1 MKPRKFI
8 ILDRDGTIIVERNY
22 LSDPDQVELLPH
34 AAEGL
39 RQLQHL
45 GFGLVVV
52 TNQSGI
58 GRGYFTE
65 TQLNRIHQRMAELLL
80 AEKVTLDGIYV
91 CPHRPEEC
99 CTCRK
104 PQPGLLISAAADMAF
119 EPSECF
125 VVGDKPCDIDLGR
138 CVGATTFLVRTGYGN
153 QIALENTC
161 HPDYIAADMV
171 EVSCT
176 ITRLTQQESETQ

>member
-65 TQLNRIHQRMAELLL
+65 TQVNRIHQRMAELLL
-80 AEKVTLDGIYV
+80 AEGVTLDGIYV
-91 CPHRPEEC
+91 CPHHPEEG

-104 PQPGLLISAAADMAF
+104 PQPGLVFQAAK
-119 EPSECF
+119 ELHF
-125 VVGDKPCDIDLGR
+125 VPQESVVIGDKPCDIELGVR
-138 CVGATTFLVRTGYGN
+138 IGAMTVLVLTGYGAQFAN
-153 QIALENTC
+153 QATIQPT
-161 HPDYIAADMV
+161 YI
-171 EVSCT
+171 
-176 ITRLTQQESETQ
+176 TQNLWHTAQIIQTHFV

>member
-1 MKPRKFI
+1 MKSRKFI

-22 LSDPDQVELLPH
+22 LSDPAQVELLPR

-39 RQLQHL
+39 RQLQKM

-65 TQLNRIHQRMAELLL
+65 AQLSRIHQRMSELLL
-80 AEKVTLDGIYV
+80 AEEVILDGIYV
-91 CPHRPEEC
+91 CPHRPEERC
-99 CTCRK
+99 SCRK
-104 PQPGLLISAAADMAF
+104 PQPGLLLSAAADMAF

-125 VVGDKPCDIDLGR
+125 VIGDKPCDIDLGR
-138 CVGATTFLVRTGYGN
+138 RVGATTFLVRTGYGH
-153 QIALENTC
+153 QAALENTC
-161 HPDYIAADMV
+161 HPDYIATDMA

-176 ITRLTQQESETQ
+176 ITRLHQQESETQ